1 MTKLE
6 DIEAAIAGLSPQD
19 LAKLRTWFEDF
30 EARLFDE
37 RIERD
42 AKAGKLDQLAAE
54 ARADHAAGR
63 SIPFPADRD

>member
-6 DIEAAIAGLSPQD
+6 DIEAAIAGLSRED
-19 LAKLRTWFEDF
+19 LAQLRGWFEDF

-37 RIERD
+37 SIERD

-54 ARADHAAGR
+54 ARADHEAGR
-63 SIPFPADRD
+63 SREL

>member
-6 DIEAAIAGLSPQD
+6 DIEAAIAGLSPED
-19 LAKLRTWFEDF
+19 LATLRARFEDF

-54 ARADHAAGR
+54 ARADHEAGR
-63 SIPFPADRD
+63 TREL

>member
-6 DIEAAIAGLSPQD
+6 DIVSAIAALSSED
-19 LAKLRTWFEDF
+19 LARLRAWFEDL

-54 ARADHAAGR
+54 ARADNAAGR
-63 SIPFPADRD
+63 TREL

>member
-6 DIEAAIAGLSPQD
+6 DIEAAIAELSPED
-19 LAKLRTWFEDF
+19 IAKLRDWFEEF

-42 AKAGKLDQLAAE
+42 AKAGKLDKLIADV
-54 ARADHAAGR
+54 RANHKAGR
-63 SIPFPADRD
+63 REDF